1 MNLHFKGDG
10 FTKKNTGEGWLSEY
24 KTKKFKSFVSFW
36 GKYRKEFLIFI
47 YNSVPS
53 NINYFSAL

>member
-10 FTKKNTGEGWLSEY
+10 FTKKNTGVRVVEY
-24 KTKKFKSFVSFW
+24 KTKKIKSFVSFW